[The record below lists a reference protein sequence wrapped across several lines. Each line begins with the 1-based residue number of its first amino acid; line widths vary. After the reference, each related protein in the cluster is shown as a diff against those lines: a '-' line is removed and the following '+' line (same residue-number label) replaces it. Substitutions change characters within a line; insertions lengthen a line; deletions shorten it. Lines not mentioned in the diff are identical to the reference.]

1 MDRHETDGDELTI
14 LSMIEP
20 VTRAVCHAFKVPHLG
35 EVIDRSRESIAYEV
49 ADEII
54 AASVGATVCVA
65 QERGFWKPKVEPE
78 APERRLDAETK
89 TSLDLIKRIEATDA
103 RFREIMTIDVALAQ
117 IDSIVETVTA
127 AVSRHFKLE
136 HVYQLFAGK
145 TEEEAREV
153 CYEVGLAYVC
163 SAWRELRQ
171 RGYIPKKEATP

>member
-1 MDRHETDGDELTI
+1 
-14 LSMIEP
+14 
-20 VTRAVCHAFKVPHLG
+20 
-35 EVIDRSRESIAYEV
+35 
-49 ADEII
+49 
-54 AASVGATVCVA
+54 
-65 QERGFWKPKVEPE
+65 
-78 APERRLDAETK
+78 
-89 TSLDLIKRIEATDA
+89 
-103 RFREIMTIDVALAQ
+103 MTIDIALAQ

-127 AVSRHFKLE
+127 AVCRHFKLE